1 MNKTFLKDINVA
13 LLKSELESN
22 NQTQFM
28 QSRDS
33 LNNENKDFGINYA
46 EYGYNIGNGDK
57 FMRVMTE
64 DTIEIEKQM
73 PLVKN

>member
-46 EYGYNIGNGDK
+46 EYGYNIGNGD
-57 FMRVMTE
+57 
-64 DTIEIEKQM
+64 
-73 PLVKN
+73 